1 MPAVKPTAAA
11 ASELGPYIFSLLYK
25 FCKAAMV
32 TGEIRVAMTVS
43 TGIKVTKAIAKCVLS
58 NSNCRRQTYVKY

>member
-1 MPAVKPTAAA
+1 MLAVFVIIIERA
-11 ASELGPYIFSLLYK
+11 ILL
-25 FCKAAMV
+25 MV